1 MGNLVKKKLKNK
13 DMDDT
18 MFSKNFGENIRY
30 RKRLI
35 EEREARMA
43 REDALR
49 DIEEDIQ
56 NENRKAERRPY

>member
-1 MGNLVKKKLKNK
+1 MSKLNRKR
-13 DMDDT
+13 MTELEDDSGL
-18 MFSKNFGENIRY
+18 SKNHGENIRY

-49 DIEEDIQ
+49 DIAEDEEY
-56 NENRKAERRPY
+56 ENRRTERRPY